1 MSRAR
6 LSRWARL
13 AVCLTGFAAAAM
25 VPSDGQALTPGA
37 IILWF
42 DDITNTANPSAN
54 VCIVVSNDSNGDA
67 NGNNGQS
74 TITKDKNGKG
84 TGNAG
89 SGGGGGIC
97 F

>member
-25 VPSDGQALTPGA
+25 VPGDSRALAPGA
-37 IILWF
+37 IVLWF
-42 DDITNTANPSAN
+42 DDITNTANPTAN
-54 VCIVVSNDSNGDA
+54 VCIVTSNDSNGA
-67 NGNNGQS
+67 GN
-74 TITKDKNGKG
+74 
-84 TGNAG
+84 GNAG
-89 SGGGGGIC
+89 QGGGSGIC